1 MKRWKLST
9 RAKQAF
15 TWLFLVLSVAF
26 IAMLF
31 MLKDTLNNYA
41 SKVMQ
46 DQADSDVRSTESAY
60 VDSAYN
66 YTKNGLSY
74 EITFLEF
81 GAKGCSTCRRMEAVM
96 GEIREKH
103 PRVNVVFVNARQPE
117 SRSLMQY
124 YGVVAI
130 PSQVLLNKEGSEIF
144 RHTGY
149 FSVDDLSKELT
160 KN

>member
-15 TWLFLVLSVAF
+15 TWLLLVLSVAF

-31 MLKDTLNNYA
+31 VLKDTLNSYA
-41 SKVMQ
+41 SKAI
-46 DQADSDVRSTESAY
+46 QAQASFEVQNSESAL

-66 YTKNGLSY
+66 YTKNGLNY

-96 GEIREKH
+96 EEIRVKY
-103 PRVNVVFVNARQPE
+103 PRINVVFVNVREPE
-117 SRSLMQY
+117 NRRLMQY
-124 YGVVAI
+124 YGVIAI

-149 FSVDDLSKELT
+149 YSPTELEQKLSF
-160 KN
+160 